1 MSLKQAV
8 NPASADPSRDP
19 RPALIVL
26 IVLCFIFIVT
36 YVGRL
41 AERAQMNAETARL
54 EGQIAQAKVHNTEL
68 VARQAYVNS
77 QAFVDEKAREA
88 LGLVKRGD
96 EMIIALP
103 PLASPVNA
111 DANTTVNTDLPPLV
125 IPEKNSSPSQLPIW
139 QQWVD
144 LFVAPVP

>member
-8 NPASADPSRDP
+8 NPDPTRRDP

-26 IVLCFIFIVT
+26 IVLCFVFIVT

-54 EGQIAQAKVHNTEL
+54 EGQIAQAKVHHTEL
-68 VARQAYVNS
+68 AAQREYVNS
-77 QAFVDEKAREA
+77 QAFVDEKARES

-103 PLASPVNA
+103 PVASPVNI
-111 DANTTVNTDLPPLV
+111 DANTTVNTELPPL
-125 IPEKNSSPSQLPIW
+125 ITPEKSSSPSQLPIW

-144 LFVAPVP
+144 LFVAPALR